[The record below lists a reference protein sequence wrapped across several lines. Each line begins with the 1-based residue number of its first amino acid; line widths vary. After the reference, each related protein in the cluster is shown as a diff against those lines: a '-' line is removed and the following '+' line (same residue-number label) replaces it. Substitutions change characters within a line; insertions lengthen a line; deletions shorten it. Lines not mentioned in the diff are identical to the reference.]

1 MVDLTTNS
9 KIQKLKAQIKKLE
22 QKENILVARKQA
34 RALTQITTLVKTS
47 GLSVAQVTT
56 ALGRRTPKKNTKR
69 IEGKAVNESKLAGR
83 KIAPKYQN
91 PANGTETWTGRGRA
105 PKWAIE
111 LKAAGKL
118 DTALIR

>member
-34 RALTQITTLVKTS
+34 RALTQITTLVKTN

-56 ALGRRTPKKNTKR
+56 ALGSRTPKKNTKR
-69 IEGKAVNESKLAGR
+69 IEVKVGRPENRTKISKPR
-83 KIAPKYQN
+83 QW
-91 PANGTETWTGRGRA
+91 NGNVDWSRA
-105 PKWAIE
+105 RAKV
-111 LKAAGKL
+111 GH
-118 DTALIR
+118 

>member
-1 MVDLTTNS
+1 MVDLTTSS

-34 RALTQITTLVKTS
+34 RALTQITTLVKTN

-56 ALGRRTPKKNTKR
+56 ALGRRTSKKNTKR

-111 LKAAGKL
+111 LKAVGQL